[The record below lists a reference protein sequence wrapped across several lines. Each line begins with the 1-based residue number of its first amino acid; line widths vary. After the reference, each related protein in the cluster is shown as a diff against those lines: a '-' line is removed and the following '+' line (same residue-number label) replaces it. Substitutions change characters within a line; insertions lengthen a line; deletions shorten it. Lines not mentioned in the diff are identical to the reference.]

1 MASHD
6 RLPNGFVMASERAT
20 TPPGADAPLDIDP
33 ADLTGVGSGTTAIIK
48 GASFDA
54 SDIILKHVSYRMLLD
69 AGITQRI
76 ADQLRRSYSLV
87 WTFYW
92 EENPDLDTRAEQISG
107 LTDGER
113 EWVAASTTPRT
124 TPPRD
129 DRDPWSQRI
138 DSERDHSS
146 KDPTNETGSG
156 DPTDGCPRCG
166 GTISVYAI
174 GEDETYGCDDCGY
187 VGIELTPPSP

>member
-6 RLPNGFVMASERAT
+6 RLLDGFVVASERAT
-20 TPPGADAPLDIDP
+20 TPPGADAPMDIDP

-92 EENPDLDTRAEQISG
+92 EEIPDLEARAEQISG

-113 EWVAASTTPRT
+113 EWVAASTTTRT
-124 TPPRD
+124 TAPRD
-129 DRDPWSQRI
+129 DHRSWSQGFG
-138 DSERDHSS
+138 SGRDTPSA
-146 KDPTNETGSG
+146 DTANETDSG

-174 GEDETYGCDDCGY
+174 GKDETYGCDDCGY
-187 VGIELTPPSP
+187 VGIDLTPPSP